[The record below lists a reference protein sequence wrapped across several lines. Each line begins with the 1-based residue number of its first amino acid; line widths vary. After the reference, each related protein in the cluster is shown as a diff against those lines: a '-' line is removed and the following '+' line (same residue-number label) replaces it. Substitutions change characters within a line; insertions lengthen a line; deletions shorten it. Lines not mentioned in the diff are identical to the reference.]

1 MHYGGFMRWVDLAVK
16 PYFSW
21 PNTQVEFQ
29 HEGKRLVLQPRA
41 EELAYTAS
49 IYSDAGLTFDEGGS
63 SICRFLSCLSWSKGS
78 GVSEL
83 FIAGRSEEHTSEL
96 QSLMRN
102 SYAVICLKKETI
114 QICIKPEK
122 QAKNKQAN
130 K

>member
-41 EELAYTAS
+41 EELACTAS
-49 IYSDAGLTFDEGGS
+49 IYSDAGLTFDEGGC

-83 FIAGRSEEHTSEL
+83 FLAGSNNPARPVPLRPVIYSVPPSPPLAPCPFLSFL
-96 QSLMRN
+96 QPR
-102 SYAVICLKKETI
+102 
-114 QICIKPEK
+114 P
-122 QAKNKQAN
+122 
-130 K
+130 